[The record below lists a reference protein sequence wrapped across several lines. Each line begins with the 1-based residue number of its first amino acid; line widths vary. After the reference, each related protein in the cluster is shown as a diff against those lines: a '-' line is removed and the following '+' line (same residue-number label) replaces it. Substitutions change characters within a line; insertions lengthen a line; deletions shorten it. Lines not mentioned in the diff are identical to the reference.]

1 MKSLYPTYIVLFA
14 VMLLWFT
21 PTAKAQ
27 QDPQYTQYLYN
38 TMSINPAYAGS
49 LEALDVVGTY
59 RDQWVGI
66 DGAPNTQNLGIHT
79 PLRNDRIGLGINISH
94 DRLGPS
100 REVLINGNFSYKLQ
114 LSPTLKLGLGLKAG
128 VNFLNVDFSE
138 GQFQDPNDPVLN
150 TNVDNRTTLTL
161 GTGAYLYSNNWYL
174 GLSVPDFITDSFYD
188 NMDQSISEEELQYY
202 LIGGYV
208 FDLSTDF
215 RLKPAFLLKYLR
227 NTPIVVDVSANV
239 LYRERITFGVS
250 YRYEDAISGV
260 VGFQIIP
267 SVFVGYSYDYTLTDL
282 GDFNDGTHEIV
293 LRFTLVKQSKRI
305 NSPRFF

>member
-1 MKSLYPTYIVLFA
+1 MKSLQSISTTVF
-14 VMLLWFT
+14 LLSILWISSK
-21 PTAKAQ
+21 AAAQ

-49 LEALDVVGTY
+49 LETLDVVGTY

-79 PLRNDRIGLGINISH
+79 PLRNEKIGVGINISH

-114 LSPTLKLGLGLKAG
+114 LSPTLKLGLGIKAG
-128 VNFLNVDFSE
+128 ADFLDIDFSE
-138 GQFQDPNDPVLN
+138 GIFQDPNDPVLN

-188 NMDQSISEEELQYY
+188 NMDQSVSEEELQYY
-202 LIGGYV
+202 MIGGYV
-208 FDLSTDF
+208 FDVSTDF

-239 LYRERITFGVS
+239 LYRDRLTFGVS
-250 YRYEDAISGV
+250 YRYEDAISGI
-260 VGFQIIP
+260 VGVQVIP

-282 GDFNDGTHEIV
+282 SDFNDGTHEIV